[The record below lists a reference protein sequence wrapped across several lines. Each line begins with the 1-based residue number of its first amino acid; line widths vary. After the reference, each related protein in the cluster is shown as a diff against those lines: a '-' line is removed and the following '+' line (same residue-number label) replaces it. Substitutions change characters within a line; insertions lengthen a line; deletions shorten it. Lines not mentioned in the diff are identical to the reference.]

1 MKYTY
6 DIYEN
11 NSRVGT
17 TTNIAEI
24 KDFMVLNDSRVLVFD
39 NDISNKTPIKS
50 LNSLEELESWRE
62 ARDRDIWL
70 DTPLRFEVYNH
81 EDKLLQK
88 YSSLEKLEEDCHL
101 FLKYYNPIKVYKGDK
116 YIKTFNVFDDL
127 KEWIENPN
135 QVISSD
141 IGAWTSFSNSIT
153 TEEAIQSAVDPKHY
167 KGYIDDMEWIEAMS
181 KIPTLKNTDI
191 FCGAL
196 ELQVRKYLD
205 RRGNKDHSLQ
215 ELKKAR
221 FYLQCWIDFI
231 ETGKIDAKAT
241 HERFI

>member
-24 KDFMVLNDSRVLVFD
+24 KDSMVLNPFGVVVFD
-39 NDISNKTPIKS
+39 NVISKKTPITV

-70 DTPLRFEVYNH
+70 DPPLRFEVYNH
-81 EDKLLQK
+81 EAKLLQK
-88 YSSLEKLEEDCHL
+88 YSSLEKLEEDCNL
-101 FLKYYNPIKVYKGDK
+101 FLERYNPIKVYKGNR
-116 YIKTFNVFDDL
+116 YIKTFDKFSDL
-127 KEWIENPN
+127 KEWIETPN
-135 QVISSD
+135 QMISSD
-141 IGAWTSFSNSIT
+141 IGAWASFSNSIT

-181 KIPTLKNTDI
+181 KIPTLRNTDI

-205 RRGNKDHSLQ
+205 RRGNKDHSLL

-221 FYLQCWIDFI
+221 FYLQCWIAFI

-241 HERFI
+241 HERFV